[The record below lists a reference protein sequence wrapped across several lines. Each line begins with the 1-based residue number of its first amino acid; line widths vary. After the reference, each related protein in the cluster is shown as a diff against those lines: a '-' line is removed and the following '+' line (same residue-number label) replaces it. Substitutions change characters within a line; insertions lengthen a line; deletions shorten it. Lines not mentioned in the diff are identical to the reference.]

1 MAINFEQSLL
11 LLDNVKLNVGAGSDL
26 QIYHDGSNSYIEDTG
41 TGSLVVQSSDL
52 FLRTNS
58 TENAVVCAANA
69 GVTLYYDNTAKLA
82 TTNTGVSVTG
92 GVSTSSSSDMA
103 GINMTSDLALGSNDL
118 TDSNSQS
125 GTAGQLLSSLGS
137 GNGTDWVNAPVD
149 GVTSVATSAPITGGI
164 ITGTGTIGIT
174 QADATTNGYLSST
187 DWSTFNSKGSGTVT
201 GTGVN
206 NRLAIW
212 NGTTAIDSDS
222 DFYVDSDTIFTT
234 NLEASGAIT
243 ATGEVQGGSLDI
255 NGIANISNTLTLEGT
270 TDQILI
276 LKSTDDGAIYQSY
289 FRGTD
294 RHAYLGFGGSSDRF
308 DIVNEESGGSIEL
321 GTNSI
326 TALTLDSSQNATF
339 AGNIEMPSAKYIRW
353 GAGDALIQEGVAEN
367 YALEFHTYDG
377 GSLTEAVRISG
388 NNNTTF
394 FGDIVMGD
402 NDITGVKFIQ
412 ANDNVDIR
420 TGSGEYALHA
430 NQDGQTALYNN
441 GLKTFE
447 TTSTGAT
454 VIATSAAF
462 LIEGDGITSA
472 NLNFRTNSV
481 DRWNVNVP
489 SGQTSL
495 AFTTGSTNVL
505 SLDTSNNATF
515 AGDITLGA
523 NHIGRDGDNYIGFE
537 TDNLIKL
544 RVAGATQVK
553 LSDGVF
559 SPQTDSD
566 VDLGSNSTRFANGY
580 FDTLYGDGS
589 NLTGL
594 PATGVTS
601 IATTSPITGG
611 TITSSGTIA
620 FDDTAVTS
628 LANLATTGTV
638 TTGTW
643 NSNRKISKTSSSD
656 FDYQGDIVYWHTTT
670 VTGGKVY
677 VYQEDQWTAA
687 DADAESTSSGTLA
700 IALGNGSSN
709 SVGMLIRG
717 TYTLN
722 YDPGTD
728 GELIYI
734 ATSAGNLTNEAPSA
748 SGDVVRIVGQILDS
762 SNGQIFFNPDY
773 TFITLS

>member
-11 LLDNVKLNVGAGSDL
+11 LLDNVKLNVGTGSDL

-149 GVTSVATSAPITGGI
+149 GVTSVATSAPITGGT

-222 DFYVDSDTIFTT
+222 DFYVDGDTIFST
-234 NLEASGAIT
+234 NIDATGTVNGATAIT
-243 ATGEVQGGSLDI
+243 GGSLDI
-255 NGIANISNTLTLEGT
+255 NGIANISSTLTLEGT

-339 AGNIEMPSAKYIRW
+339 AGTVSATVNADDATYTGIVTVDGGTFKYRTKAEILSDI
-353 GAGDALIQEGVAEN
+353 GAG
-367 YALEFHTYDG
+367 
-377 GSLTEAVRISG
+377 
-388 NNNTTF
+388 
-394 FGDIVMGD
+394 
-402 NDITGVKFIQ
+402 
-412 ANDNVDIR
+412 
-420 TGSGEYALHA
+420 TGSGTVTSIGITET
-430 NQDGQTALYNN
+430 GTALTITNTPITGSGN
-441 GLKTFE
+441 INIAGAG
-447 TTSTGAT
+447 TSSQ
-454 VIATSAAF
+454 VI
-462 LIEGDGITSA
+462 LGD
-472 NLNFRTNSV
+472 L
-481 DRWNVNVP
+481 
-489 SGQTSL
+489 SL
-495 AFTTGSTNVL
+495 A
-505 SLDTSNNATF
+505 
-515 AGDITLGA
+515 TLP
-523 NHIGRDGDNYIGFE
+523 
-537 TDNLIKL
+537 
-544 RVAGATQVK
+544 V
-553 LSDGVF
+553 S
-559 SPQTDSD
+559 
-566 VDLGSNSTRFANGY
+566 
-580 FDTLYGDGS
+580 
-589 NLTGL
+589 
-594 PATGVTS
+594 GVTS

-700 IALGNGSSN
+700 IALGNGASN